1 MSGDKAAH
9 AALSPVK
16 PARMTRRTL
25 LSAGLVGLTVKA
37 ERRLAGSFVNEAFIL
52 GHHIR
57 DGVSFARPQRQERV
71 PVAIVGG
78 GMAGLNAGWWLE
90 RNGFHDFV
98 LVEMERQAGG
108 NARWGENE
116 ITGYPWAAHY
126 VPVPDAKVELV
137 RELFRELGVLGED
150 GKWNERYLCFEPQ
163 ERLFLHGRWQED
175 IEPHIGLTRRDIGQ
189 FRAFEQRMAE
199 FRASGEFTIP
209 IARGEKRT
217 DLDRMAMSEWLA
229 RNGFDS
235 PYLRWYLDY
244 ACRDDY
250 GALARDTSAWAGAH
264 YFASRAA
271 VEKGP
276 LTWPE
281 GNGWIARRLI
291 ARLAPRMQTGQAVF
305 RIARDGTK
313 YRVMTVAADG
323 SAGVEYLTDFVIFAA
338 PTFLAH
344 YMIEGAPPAE
354 GFVYSPWFT
363 ANLTLDRLPREVEG
377 AEPAWDNVVYDSR
390 SLGYVDARHM
400 SVATHIERTVWTWYY
415 SMAEFA
421 PAQARQWLLA
431 QDWNVFKGLILDDL
445 ERVHPDIRECVSR
458 IDVMRMGHAMIRP
471 TVGFQFG
478 EERQRWLKPMGRIHF
493 ANSDLSGISIF
504 EEAQYRGVEAA
515 RAVLRGLGR
524 G

>member
-1 MSGDKAAH
+1 
-9 AALSPVK
+9 
-16 PARMTRRTL
+16 MTRRTL

-37 ERRLAGSFVNEAFIL
+37 ERRIAGSFVNEAFIL

-57 DGVSFARPQRQERV
+57 DGIAFARPGRQVRV
-71 PVAIVGG
+71 PVVIVGG
-78 GMAGLNAGWWLE
+78 GMAGLKAGWWLE
-90 RNGFHDFV
+90 RSGFHDFA
-98 LVEMERQAGG
+98 LVEMERQPGG
-108 NARWGENE
+108 NARWGEND
-116 ITGYPWAAHY
+116 ITAYPWAAHY

-175 IEPHIGLTRRDIGQ
+175 IEPHIGLTRRDIDQ
-189 FRAFEQRMAE
+189 FRTFEQRMAE

-209 IARGEKRT
+209 IARGEKSS
-217 DLDRMAMSEWLA
+217 DLDRIPMSEWLG

-250 GALARDTSAWAGAH
+250 GALARETSAWAGVH

-271 VEKGP
+271 IEKGP

-291 ARLAPRMQTGQAVF
+291 AKLAPRTQTGQAVY
-305 RIARDGTK
+305 RIERAGAK
-313 YRVMTVAADG
+313 YSVMTVAADG
-323 SAGVEYLTDFVIFAA
+323 GAGVEFLTDFVIFAA

-344 YMIEGAPPAE
+344 YVIEGAPPAQ

-363 ANLTLDRLPREVEG
+363 ANLRLDRLPKEVEG
-377 AEPAWDNVVYDSR
+377 AEPAWDNVVYDSP
-390 SLGYVDARHM
+390 SLGYVNATHM
-400 SVATHIERTVWTWYY
+400 SVASHIERTVWTYYY
-415 SMAEFA
+415 SLAEFT
-421 PAQARQWLLA
+421 PEQARQWLLA
-431 QDWNVFKGLILDDL
+431 HDWDFFAGLILSDL
-445 ERVHPDIRECVSR
+445 ERVHPDIRACVSR
-458 IDVMRMGHAMIRP
+458 IDVMRIGHAMVRP
-471 TVGFQFG
+471 AVGFQFG
-478 EERQRWLKPMGRIHF
+478 TQRRRWLKPPGRVYF

-515 RAVLRGLGR
+515 RAVLRELGR